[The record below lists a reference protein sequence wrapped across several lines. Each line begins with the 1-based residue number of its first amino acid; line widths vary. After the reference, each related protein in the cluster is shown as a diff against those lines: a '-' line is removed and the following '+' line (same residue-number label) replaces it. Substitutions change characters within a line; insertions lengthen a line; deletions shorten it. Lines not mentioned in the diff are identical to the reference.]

1 MFVNYVIDDN
11 GNLLEY
17 KAFLDKYNL
26 NCTYREYNKICKAIP
41 IPLLQLVQSTL
52 LYVRIRP
59 LPNVFINDC
68 TLFDSKCNNTYISDA
83 LKSKYVFDNRALCT
97 GSEYGCI
104 VHLLNLLNGPFPQK
118 SRRHTLK

>member
-1 MFVNYVIDDN
+1 MRSEDVLKLTPYQR
-11 GNLLEY
+11 GP
-17 KAFLDKYNL
+17 
-26 NCTYREYNKICKAIP
+26 CTLRPMDFRFKIRKPKSVP

-83 LKSKYVFDNRALCT
+83 LKK
-97 GSEYGCI
+97 
-104 VHLLNLLNGPFPQK
+104 K
-118 SRRHTLK
+118 